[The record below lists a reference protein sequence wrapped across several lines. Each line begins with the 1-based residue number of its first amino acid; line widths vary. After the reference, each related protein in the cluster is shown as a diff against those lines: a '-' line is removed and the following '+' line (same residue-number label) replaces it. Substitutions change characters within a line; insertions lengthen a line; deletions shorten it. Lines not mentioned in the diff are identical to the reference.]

1 MEGLALAHTLA
12 ELRDHLPA
20 RTLGWVFPD
29 ETSAALLL
37 EGRRGVSNLVL
48 SYRPPQPVL
57 YLSRERLRGEAHNAF
72 QRFLAAKVRGDLIG
86 AQQLKLDRVAQLG
99 FAGEGGFVDV
109 PAVRL
114 LFELTGRNTNL
125 LVLEP
130 LPEGTEGEEAPDA
143 WQGRILT
150 AGREITGSR
159 NRFRTVRSG
168 GRYVPPPP
176 YDKLDPRHVTLD
188 EARTLAELTL
198 ARWRERIDGL
208 GPTLSAELVRRA
220 GLTGLTGLTGPPGEQ
235 WPQAL
240 RALQSLVTD
249 PTLSASDANLND
261 ASRESARSEKA
272 AQLRKALREPLAKRL
287 TLLTHQLGDVERATT
302 GLDEAAQDRS
312 EAALLMAYAH
322 TLEPGAVSALLPDFS
337 GEGEVPIA
345 LEAAL
350 TPIQNAEKR
359 YARARRREE
368 VFARLAEREPTLR
381 ADYAEV
387 ERRLADLGG
396 ASLEQLETLEQQL
409 SAEQPLRSV
418 YGARYTSPGGLE
430 VLVGRNNKENAALT
444 HRLGRSQDYWFHA
457 QGYPGSHVL
466 VRSGGRDL
474 DLPDILYAARL
485 AAWHS
490 KARQSGNVPV
500 DYTRIK
506 HVWRPKGA
514 PSGQV
519 QYTQQKTVYVDPL
532 DPRTEEGST

>member
-12 ELRDHLPA
+12 ELREHLPA

-57 YLSRERLRGEAHNAF
+57 YLSRERLRGDAHNAF
-72 QRFLAAKVRGDLIG
+72 QRFLAARVRGDLTSAG
-86 AQQLKLDRVAQLG
+86 QLKLDRVVQLS

-130 LPEGTEGEEAPDA
+130 LPDGAEEDGGDGNGQDA

-150 AGREITGSR
+150 AGREITNSR

-168 GRYVPPPP
+168 GLYVPPPP
-176 YDKLDPRHVTLD
+176 YTKLDPRRMTPG
-188 EARTLAELTL
+188 EAGALAELPL
-198 ARWRERIDGL
+198 SRWRERIDGL

-220 GLTGLTGLTGPPGEQ
+220 GLAGPPGEQ

-240 RALQSLVTD
+240 EALKSLVID
-249 PTLSASDANLND
+249 PTLSTSETDLND

-287 TLLTHQLGDVERATT
+287 TLLTHQLGDVERATS

-312 EAALLMAYAH
+312 EADLLMAYAH
-322 TLEPGAVSALLPDFS
+322 TLEVGAVSALLPDFS
-337 GEGEVPIA
+337 GEGEVAVA
-345 LEAAL
+345 LDPAL

-359 YARARRREE
+359 YSRARRREE
-368 VFARLAEREPTLR
+368 VFARLAEREPILR
-381 ADYAEV
+381 ADYADAEH
-387 ERRLADLGG
+387 RLADLDG
-396 ASLEQLETLEQQL
+396 ASLEQLEALEQQL
-409 SAEQPLRSV
+409 SAEQPLRSA

-444 HRLGRSQDYWFHA
+444 HRLGRSQDYWFHV

-490 KARQSGNVPV
+490 RARQSGNVPV

-514 PSGQV
+514 ASGQV

-532 DPRTEEGST
+532 DPRTEEGSS

>member
-12 ELRDHLPA
+12 ELREHLPA

-57 YLSRERLRGEAHNAF
+57 YLSRERLRGDAHNAF

-86 AQQLKLDRVAQLG
+86 AQQLKLDRVAQLS

-109 PAVRL
+109 PAARL

-125 LVLEP
+125 LVLEA
-130 LPEGTEGEEAPDA
+130 LPPAAEEADV

-168 GRYVPPPP
+168 GLYVPPPP
-176 YDKLDPRHVTLD
+176 YAKLDPRTMTHD
-188 EARTLAELTL
+188 DARTLAELPL
-198 ARWRERIDGL
+198 SRWREHIDGL
-208 GPTLSAELVRRA
+208 GPTLSAELARRA
-220 GLTGLTGLTGPPGEQ
+220 GLTGPPGAQ

-249 PTLSASDANLND
+249 PTLSASETDLND

-287 TLLTHQLGDVERATT
+287 TLLTHQLGDVERATNN
-302 GLDEAAQDRS
+302 LDDAAQDRR
-312 EAALLMAYAH
+312 EADLLMAYAH
-322 TLEPGAVSALLPDFS
+322 TVEAGVVSALLPDFS
-337 GEGEVPIA
+337 GEGEVAVA
-345 LEAAL
+345 LDPAL

-359 YARARRREE
+359 YTRARRREE
-368 VFARLAEREPTLR
+368 VFERLAQREPTLR
-381 ADYAEV
+381 ADYTDA
-387 ERRLADLGG
+387 ERRLADLDG
-396 ASLEQLETLEQQL
+396 ASLEQLEALERQL
-409 SAEQPLRSV
+409 SAEQPLRSA
-418 YGARYTSPGGLE
+418 YGARYTSPGGFE

-444 HRLGRSQDYWFHA
+444 HRLGRSQDYWFHV

>member
-12 ELRDHLPA
+12 ELREHLPA

-48 SYRPPQPVL
+48 SYRPPQPVM
-57 YLSRERLRGEAHNAF
+57 YLSRERLRGDAHNAF
-72 QRFLAAKVRGDLIG
+72 QRFLAAKVRGDLLSAG
-86 AQQLKLDRVAQLG
+86 QLKLDRVAQLS

-130 LPEGTEGEEAPDA
+130 LADGVGEDSQAA

-168 GRYVPPPP
+168 GLYVPPPP
-176 YDKLDPRHVTLD
+176 YAKLDPRTMTED
-188 EARTLAELTL
+188 ETRTLAELPL
-198 ARWRERIDGL
+198 SRWREHIDGL

-220 GLTGLTGLTGPPGEQ
+220 GLSGPPGDQ
-235 WPQAL
+235 WRQAFA
-240 RALQSLVTD
+240 ALQSLVGD
-249 PTLSASDANLND
+249 PTLSASDADLND

-287 TLLTHQLGDVERATT
+287 TLLTHQLGDVERATV
-302 GLDEAAQDRS
+302 GLDEATQDRR
-312 EAALLMAYAH
+312 EADLLMAYAH
-322 TLEPGAVSALLPDFS
+322 TVEAGAVSALLPDFS
-337 GEGEVPIA
+337 GEGEVPVA

-387 ERRLADLGG
+387 ERRLADLDG
-396 ASLEQLETLEQQL
+396 ASLEQLEALEKQL
-409 SAEQPLRSV
+409 SAEQPLRSA
-418 YGARYTSPGGLE
+418 YGARYTSPSGLE

-466 VRSGGRDL
+466 VRAGGRDL

-532 DPRTEEGST
+532 DPRTEEGSS